1 MSDAEHEVTTA
12 RRLSARRLARM
23 AAPSLAVAAVGALV
37 AIPALSRFSATEGTL
52 GPGRVEIRAGWH
64 PSGRTELQLPPL
76 GQIVAGTHRAPVKLE
91 ARVDQID
98 IDAVQRLLAMDEPG
112 DRLRAEVENDL
123 PSLLRRFAIRSLLWS
138 IVIGAATGALVSRH
152 HLRRTIAGVLG
163 AMLVTAGLL
172 ASVALGYRSA
182 AFEEATFHGP
192 IARAPAIFDAVEH
205 NVEGLPVIR
214 GKVKALSRQVAALYR
229 TTASDIVPPR
239 SQTVILHISD
249 VHSNPLGLEVARQ
262 LAASFRVDAVLD
274 TGDLTS
280 FGLPLEARAAEL
292 VQSFP
297 APYLFVPGNHDSL
310 ENRAAI
316 DAVPNVTLLD
326 GQTVE
331 ISGVKILGVS
341 DPTFTAD
348 NKVSTEAANQ
358 VKRDQA
364 RSVRDLVEETSPDV
378 LAVHD
383 PRQAIRSL
391 GVVPVVVAGHQHK
404 QSSTMKDGTRLLLVG
419 STGATGLGSFAL
431 ETGQPY
437 EAQLLR
443 FSGGELVAVDYVSLT
458 GIDGS
463 FTITREFVR
472 RAEGDGEPGPAQ

>member
-1 MSDAEHEVTTA
+1 VSDAEREQPTSRGVIA
-12 RRLSARRLARM
+12 RRLLRM
-23 AAPSLAVAAVGALV
+23 AAPSLGVAALGAFV
-37 AIPALSRFSATEGTL
+37 AIAALGRVSATEGTL
-52 GPGRVEIRAGWH
+52 GPGRVEIRAGWNG
-64 PSGRTELQLPPL
+64 SGRTEIQLPPL
-76 GQIVAGTHRAPVKLE
+76 GQIVASTHRAPVSLQ

-98 IDAVQRLLAMDEPG
+98 VDGVQRLLAVDEPG
-112 DRLRAEVENDL
+112 DRLRAEVEDDL
-123 PSLLRRFAIRSLLWS
+123 PSLLRGFAVRSLLWS
-138 IVIGAATGALVSRH
+138 LVIGTVTGALVSRH
-152 HLRRTIAGVLG
+152 HLRRTIAGALG
-163 AMLVTAGLL
+163 ALLVTAGLL
-172 ASVALGYRSA
+172 SSVALGYRAS
-182 AFEEATFHGP
+182 AFERATFHGP
-192 IARAPAIFDAVEH
+192 IARAPAIFDAVER

-214 GKVKALSRQVAALYR
+214 GKAKALSRQVAALYR

-249 VHSNPLGLEVARQ
+249 IHSNPLGLEVARQ

-280 FGLPLEARAAEL
+280 FGLPVEARAAEL

-297 APYLFVPGNHDSL
+297 VPYYFVAGNHDSI

-326 GQTVE
+326 GQTVD
-331 ISGVKILGVS
+331 IAGVKILGVS

-348 NKVSTEAANQ
+348 NKVSTETATQ
-358 VKRDQA
+358 IKRDRA
-364 RSVRDLVEETSPDV
+364 RSVRALTVESTPDL

-383 PRQAIRSL
+383 PLQAQRCL
-391 GVVPVVVAGHQHK
+391 GVVPVVVAGHRHEQRATVEK
-404 QSSTMKDGTRLLLVG
+404 GTRLLTVG
-419 STGATGLGSFAL
+419 STGATGLGSFTL

-437 EAQLLR
+437 EAELLR
-443 FSGGELVAVDYVSLT
+443 FSGRELVAVDYVSLA

-472 RAEGDGEPGPAQ
+472 NA